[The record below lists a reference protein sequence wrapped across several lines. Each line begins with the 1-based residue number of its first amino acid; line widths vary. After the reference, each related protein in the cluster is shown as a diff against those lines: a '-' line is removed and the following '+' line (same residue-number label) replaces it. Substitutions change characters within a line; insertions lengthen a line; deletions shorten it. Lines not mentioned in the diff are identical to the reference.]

1 VPNPCPT
8 PPPGDTLTLG
18 SHTYAREGWDTFT
31 KDAHV
36 GSFAQGYVA
45 DASLLHPVY
54 VGDHGLQ
61 WSVYADGWPST
72 YTVPPYTPQVQ
83 WWEGYQPSTV
93 LSVHDGVLDFYL
105 HGDANG
111 HPVGASLSPW
121 PNGSPPWPA
130 GGEYQTYGVWSF
142 CQKVPDPQSLGDF
155 YEDPMLWPQNDGAF
169 ACAESDFPETYGDG
183 GGSMT
188 ADQIWA
194 FAHYGCQAP
203 HTPEE
208 WNGSSDLSPWHVF
221 TQEWGP
227 RFRSYYVDG
236 QLVYTATEQVYSQP
250 ERWQLQVE
258 PSPSAANHVDGD
270 SGHVYVAWVWIGTPD
285 Y

>member
-1 VPNPCPT
+1 
-8 PPPGDTLTLG
+8 
-18 SHTYAREGWDTFT
+18 
-31 KDAHV
+31 
-36 GSFAQGYVA
+36 
-45 DASLLHPVY
+45 
-54 VGDHGLQ
+54 
-61 WSVYADGWPST
+61 
-72 YTVPPYTPQVQ
+72 
-83 WWEGYQPSTV
+83 
-93 LSVHDGVLDFYL
+93 
-105 HGDANG
+105 
-111 HPVGASLSPW
+111 
-121 PNGSPPWPA
+121 
-130 GGEYQTYGVWSF
+130 
-142 CQKVPDPQSLGDF
+142 
-155 YEDPMLWPQNDGAF
+155 MLWPQNDGAF

-203 HTPEE
+203 HTQEQ
-208 WNGSSDLSPWHVF
+208 WNGSIDLSQWHVF

-227 RFRSYYVDG
+227 GFRSYYVDG

-270 SGHVYVAWVWIGTPD
+270 SGHAYVAWVWIGTPD